1 MKPTLLG
8 LNKGLVVS
16 AAWGHRFKR
25 APRRSPRVA
34 EGWKNLRAFIRRL
47 PWYRFAAGVVAGG
60 VGLLVTFLMRAF
72 GLGVFLPEIA
82 VNFVVGRIPGAIE
95 SFFIRT
101 LGEGA
106 KLLALLTA
114 LAVFLVLPGIYA
126 ILYRRV
132 QRWLKNRWLVM
143 AFYTFSSAGIVLLAI
158 LPILDAGF
166 LGSNTSLGIGFAVFS
181 QLIGYWLY
189 AALLDY
195 LLVDVAAEYPEGFSL
210 SRRQFIAGTIG
221 AIAVAALTVYGLG
234 SLISKKGRLV
244 FASIAEMFSKEQT
257 PTSEFY
263 VVTKNVIDPTVDA
276 GTWQLSI
283 GGLVSNPTTYSY
295 ADLQALATV
304 DEFVTLEC
312 VSNEVGGNLI
322 SMAEWTGV
330 RLATVL
336 QSAGADLSADNWIVF
351 TCADGYTAGIPIAK
365 AMDPSSLVAIY
376 MNGGPLATAH
386 GYPARI
392 IVPGL
397 YGMFHAKWITKIE
410 VVRGEFSGYW
420 QQKGWTNSNY
430 ANGIEQGLIH
440 TVAII
445 ATPPDN
451 AVVGGAVT
459 IGGVAFAGDR
469 GISRVE
475 VSTDGGSTWT
485 DATLKAPMSGL
496 TWVLWTFPW
505 TPPRSGSFRIVARAY
520 DGGGVLQDPAA
531 APPFPNGASGYD
543 AITLLVSQ

>member
-1 MKPTLLG
+1 M
-8 LNKGLVVS
+8 
-16 AAWGHRFKR
+16 
-25 APRRSPRVA
+25 A
-34 EGWKNLRAFIRRL
+34 EGWRKIWAFIRHL
-47 PWYRFAAGVVAGG
+47 PWYRFAAGALAGG
-60 VGLLVTFLMRAF
+60 AGLLVTFFMRAF
-72 GLGVFLPEIA
+72 GLGVFLPEVA
-82 VNFVVGRIPGAIE
+82 VDFVVGRIPGGIE

-126 ILYRRV
+126 TLFRRI

-143 AFYTFSSAGIVLLAI
+143 AFYTFSSAGIVLLVI

-166 LGSNTSLGIGFAVFS
+166 LGSNTSVGAGFAVFS
-181 QLIGYWLY
+181 QVIGYWLY
-189 AALLDY
+189 AALLDHV
-195 LLVDVAAEYPEGFSL
+195 LVDVAAEYPEGFSL
-210 SRRQFIAGTIG
+210 SRRQFIIGTIG
-221 AIAVAALTVYGLG
+221 AVAVAALTIYGLG

-244 FASIAEMFSKEQT
+244 FASVAEMFSKEQT

-263 VVTKNVIDPTVDA
+263 VVTKNVIDPAVDA
-276 GTWQLSI
+276 SRWQLSI

-295 ADLQALATV
+295 ADLQALATI

-330 RLATVL
+330 RLANLL
-336 QSAGADLSADNWIVF
+336 QSAGADSTADWIVF
-351 TCADGYTAGIPIAK
+351 TCADGYTAAIPIAK
-365 AMDPSSLVAIY
+365 AMDPSTLVAVY

-397 YGMFHAKWITKIE
+397 YGMFHAKWVTKIE
-410 VVRGEFSGYW
+410 AVQGEFRGYW
-420 QQKGWTNSNY
+420 QQKGWTNSDDG
-430 ANGIEQGLIH
+430 NGRIH

-445 ATPPDN
+445 ATPADN

-459 IGGVAFAGDR
+459 VGGVAFAGDR

-485 DATLKAPMSGL
+485 DASLKGPMSGL

-505 TPPRSGSFRIVARAY
+505 TPPRGGSFRIVARAS
-520 DGGGVLQDPAA
+520 DGGGVLQDSAT

>member
-1 MKPTLLG
+1 
-8 LNKGLVVS
+8 
-16 AAWGHRFKR
+16 
-25 APRRSPRVA
+25 VA
-34 EGWKNLRAFIRRL
+34 EGWKRLWSFIRRL
-47 PWYRFAAGVVAGG
+47 PWYRFAAGALAGG
-60 VGLLVTFLMRAF
+60 AGLLVTFLMRAF

-82 VNFVVGRIPGAIE
+82 VDFVVGRIPGGIE

-126 ILYRRV
+126 TLFRRV
-132 QRWLKNRWLVM
+132 QRWLKNRWFVI
-143 AFYTFSSAGIVLLAI
+143 AFYTFSSAGIVLLII

-166 LGSNTSLGIGFAVFS
+166 FGSNTSAGAVFAVFS
-181 QLIGYWLY
+181 QIVGYWLY
-189 AALLDY
+189 AAILDHV
-195 LLVDVAAEYPEGFSL
+195 LVDVAAEYPEGFSL

-244 FASIAEMFSKEQT
+244 FASVAEMFSKEQT
-257 PTSEFY
+257 PTSQFY

-276 GTWQLSI
+276 SRWALSI
-283 GGLVSNPTTYSY
+283 EGLVSSPTTYSY

-322 SMAEWTGV
+322 STAEWTGV
-330 RLATVL
+330 RLATIL
-336 QSAGADLSADNWIVF
+336 QSAGVDLSVDNWIVF
-351 TCADGYTAGIPIAK
+351 TCADGYTAAVPLAK
-365 AMDPSSLVAIY
+365 AMDPTSLVAIY

-420 QQKGWTNSNY
+420 QQKGWTNSDFDPNTGLE
-430 ANGIEQGLIH
+430 NGRVH

-451 AVVGGAVT
+451 TVIQGAVT

-475 VSTDGGSTWT
+475 VSSDGGSTWA
-485 DATLKAPMSGL
+485 DATLRVPLSAL
-496 TWVLWTFPW
+496 TWVLWTFDW
-505 TPPRSGSFRIVARAY
+505 TPPRGGSFRIVARAY
-520 DGGGVLQDPAA
+520 DGVGVLQDPAT
-531 APPFPNGASGYD
+531 APPFSNGASGND

>member
-1 MKPTLLG
+1 M
-8 LNKGLVVS
+8 
-16 AAWGHRFKR
+16 
-25 APRRSPRVA
+25 A
-34 EGWKNLRAFIRRL
+34 EGWRKLWAFVRRL
-47 PWYRFAAGVVAGG
+47 PWHRFAAGALAGG
-60 VGLLVTFLMRAF
+60 AGLLVTFFMRAF

-82 VNFVVGRIPGAIE
+82 VDFVVGRIPGGIE
-95 SFFIRT
+95 SLFIRT

-126 ILYRRV
+126 TLFRRV

-143 AFYTFSSAGIVLLAI
+143 AFYTLSSAGIVLLVI

-166 LGSNTSLGIGFAVFS
+166 LGSNTSVGAGFALFS
-181 QLIGYWLY
+181 QVIGYWLY
-189 AALLDY
+189 AAVLDHV
-195 LLVDVAAEYPEGFSL
+195 LVDVAAEYPEGFSL
-210 SRRQFIAGTIG
+210 SRRQFIIGTIG
-221 AIAVAALTVYGLG
+221 AVAVAALTVYGLG

-244 FASIAEMFSKEQT
+244 FASVAEMLSKEQT

-276 GTWQLSI
+276 SRWALSV
-283 GGLVSNPTTYSY
+283 GGLVANPTTYSY

-330 RLATVL
+330 RLATLL
-336 QSAGADLSADNWIVF
+336 QSAGADSTADWILF
-351 TCADGYTAGIPIAK
+351 TCADGYTTAIPIAK
-365 AMDPSSLVAIY
+365 AMDPNTLVAVY

-397 YGMFHAKWITKIE
+397 YGMFHAKWVTKIE
-410 VVRGEFSGYW
+410 AVQGEFRGYW
-420 QQKGWTNSNY
+420 QQKGWTNSDDG
-430 ANGIEQGLIH
+430 NGRIH

-445 ATPPDN
+445 ATPADN
-451 AVVGGAVT
+451 AVVGQAVT
-459 IGGVAFAGDR
+459 IGGVAFGGDR

-505 TPPRSGSFRIVARAY
+505 TPPRGGSLRIVARAY

>member
-1 MKPTLLG
+1 
-8 LNKGLVVS
+8 
-16 AAWGHRFKR
+16 
-25 APRRSPRVA
+25 VA
-34 EGWKNLRAFIRRL
+34 EGSRNLWAYIRRL
-47 PWYRFAAGVVAGG
+47 PWYRFAAGVLAGG
-60 VGLLVTFLMRAF
+60 AGLLVTFFMRAF

-82 VNFVVGRIPGAIE
+82 VDFVVGRIPGSIE

-126 ILYRRV
+126 TLFRRV

-143 AFYTFSSAGIVLLAI
+143 AFYTFSAAGIVLLVI

-166 LGSNTSLGIGFAVFS
+166 LGSNTSVGVGFAVFS

-189 AALLDY
+189 AALLDH

-210 SRRQFIAGTIG
+210 SRRQFIIGTIG
-221 AIAVAALTVYGLG
+221 AIAVAALTIYGLG

-263 VVTKNVIDPTVDA
+263 VVTKNVIDPTVDV
-276 GTWQLSI
+276 GTWLLSI

-295 ADLQALATV
+295 ADLQGLATV

-322 SMAEWTGV
+322 SMAAWTGV
-330 RLATVL
+330 RLATIL
-336 QSAGADLSADNWIVF
+336 QSAGVDASPGNWVVF
-351 TCADGYTAGIPIAK
+351 TCADGYTAAIPIAK
-365 AMDPSSLVAIY
+365 AMDPNTLVAIY
-376 MNGGPLATAH
+376 MNGGPLTTAH
-386 GYPARI
+386 GSPARI

-397 YGMFHAKWITKIE
+397 YGMFHAKWVTKIE
-410 VVRGEFSGYW
+410 AVQGEFRGYW
-420 QQKGWTNSNY
+420 QQKGWTNSDDPHGRVN
-430 ANGIEQGLIH
+430 

-445 ATPPDN
+445 AAPADN
-451 AVVGGAVT
+451 AVVGGTVD

-485 DATLKAPMSGL
+485 DATLYPRPGRGL
-496 TWVLWTFPW
+496 TWVLWTFNW
-505 TPPRSGSFRIVARAY
+505 TPPQGGSFRVVARAY
-520 DGGGVLQDPAA
+520 DAAGMIQDPTP

-543 AITLLVSQ
+543 SITLLVSQ

>member
-1 MKPTLLG
+1 MA
-8 LNKGLVVS
+8 KGWRKL
-16 AAWGHRFKR
+16 W
-25 APRRSPRVA
+25 
-34 EGWKNLRAFIRRL
+34 AFVRRL
-47 PWYRFAAGVVAGG
+47 PWHRFAAGALAGG
-60 VGLLVTFLMRAF
+60 AGLLVTFFMRAF

-82 VNFVVGRIPGAIE
+82 VDFVVGRIPGGIE
-95 SFFIRT
+95 SLFIRT

-126 ILYRRV
+126 TLFRRV

-143 AFYTFSSAGIVLLAI
+143 AFYTFSSAAIVLLGI
-158 LPILDAGF
+158 LPLLDAGF
-166 LGSNTSLGIGFAVFS
+166 LGSNTSAGVGFAAFS
-181 QLIGYWLY
+181 QLVGYWIY
-189 AALLDY
+189 AAVLDHI
-195 LLVDVAAEYPEGFSL
+195 LVDVAAEYPEGFSL
-210 SRRQFIAGTIG
+210 SRRQFIAGTVG
-221 AIAVAALTVYGLG
+221 AIAIAALTIYGLG
-234 SLISKKGRLV
+234 SLISKKGRLA

-263 VVTKNVIDPTVDA
+263 VVTKNVIDPTVDV
-276 GTWQLSI
+276 GTWLLSI

-330 RLATVL
+330 RLATIL
-336 QSAGADLSADNWIVF
+336 QSAGVDASPGNWVVF
-351 TCADGYTAGIPIAK
+351 TSADGYTAAIPIEK
-365 AMDPSSLVAIY
+365 AMDPNTLVAIY

-392 IVPGL
+392 VVPGL
-397 YGMFHAKWITKIE
+397 YGMFHAKWVTKIE
-410 VVRGEFSGYW
+410 AVQGEYSGYW
-420 QQKGWTNSNY
+420 QQKGWTNSDDG
-430 ANGIEQGLIH
+430 NGRVH

-445 ATPPDN
+445 GTPADN
-451 AVVGGAVT
+451 AVVRGTVEL
-459 IGGVAFAGDR
+459 GGVAFSGDR

-485 DATLKAPMSGL
+485 DATLYPRPGRGL
-496 TWVLWTFPW
+496 TWVFWTFSW
-505 TPPRSGSFRIVARAY
+505 TPPQGGSFRIVARAY
-520 DGGGVLQDPAA
+520 DAAGVIQDSRSF
-531 APPFPNGASGYD
+531 PPFPNGASGYD
-543 AITLLVSQ
+543 SITLLVSQ

>member
-1 MKPTLLG
+1 M
-8 LNKGLVVS
+8 
-16 AAWGHRFKR
+16 
-25 APRRSPRVA
+25 A
-34 EGWKNLRAFIRRL
+34 EGWKRLWSFVGRL
-47 PWYRFAAGVVAGG
+47 PWYRFAAGVLAGG
-60 VGLLVTFLMRAF
+60 AGLLVTFLMRAF

-82 VNFVVGRIPGAIE
+82 VDFVVGRIPGGIE

-126 ILYRRV
+126 TLFRRV
-132 QRWLKNRWLVM
+132 QRWLKNRWLVI
-143 AFYTFSSAGIVLLAI
+143 AFYTFSSAGIVLVVI
-158 LPILDAGF
+158 LPLLDAGF
-166 LGSNTSLGIGFAVFS
+166 LGANTSAGAGFAVFS

-189 AALLDY
+189 AAIQDHV
-195 LLVDVAAEYPEGFSL
+195 LVDVSAEYPEGFSL

-221 AIAVAALTVYGLG
+221 AIAVAALTIYGLG

-244 FASIAEMFSKEQT
+244 FASIAEMFLKEQT

-276 GTWQLSI
+276 GTWLLSI
-283 GGLVSNPTTYSY
+283 GGLVSNSPPPYSY
-295 ADLQALATV
+295 ADLQGLATI
-304 DEFVTLEC
+304 DEVVTLEC

-322 SMAEWTGV
+322 STAEWTGV
-330 RLATVL
+330 RLATIL
-336 QSAGADLSADNWIVF
+336 QTAGADPNPNNWVVF
-351 TCADGYTAGIPIAK
+351 TCADGYTAAIPIAK
-365 AMDPSSLVAIY
+365 AMDPNTLVAIY

-397 YGMFHAKWITKIE
+397 YGMFHAKWVTRID
-410 VVRGEFSGYW
+410 VVQGEFRGYW
-420 QQKGWTNSNY
+420 QQKGWTNSDDSH
-430 ANGIEQGLIH
+430 GLVN

-445 ATPPDN
+445 ATPVDN
-451 AVVGGAVT
+451 AVVGGMVE

-485 DATLKAPMSGL
+485 DATLYPRPGRSL
-496 TWVLWTFPW
+496 TWVLWTFNWISPHG
-505 TPPRSGSFRIVARAY
+505 GSFRIVARAY
-520 DGGGVLQDPAA
+520 DAAGVMQNSTPF
-531 APPFPNGASGYD
+531 PPFPNGASGYD
-543 AITLLVSQ
+543 SITLLGSQ